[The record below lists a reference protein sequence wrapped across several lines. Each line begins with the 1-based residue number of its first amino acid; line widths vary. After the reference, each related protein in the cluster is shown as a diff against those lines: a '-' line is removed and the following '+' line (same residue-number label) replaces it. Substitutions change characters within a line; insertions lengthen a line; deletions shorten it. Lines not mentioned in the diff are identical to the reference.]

1 MSVILSNLKVAP
13 DDCHNYKQFVGQG
26 RCPLTDVCNEDCI
39 FVWKKCY
46 ESMNENSARIDKY
59 EDLIDEI
66 EHLQN
71 EVSSLESDNDELY
84 WKKDEAENNYK
95 VMITDLARVINDES
109 FKKLQELNL
118 EGKVSDWVDD
128 VELERSCMK
137 INKEDKIIDVN

>member
-1 MSVILSNLKVAP
+1 MSIILSNLKLAP
-13 DDCHNYKQFVGQG
+13 EDCHNYKQFARQG

-46 ESMNENSARIDKY
+46 ECLNENLGKIDKY

-84 WKKDEAENNYK
+84 WEKDELENNYK
-95 VMITDLARVINDES
+95 TMVEELAKVLTDMQ
-109 FKKLQELNL
+109 FKKLKELNL
-118 EGKVSDWVDD
+118 EGKVSDWIDD
-128 VELERSCMK
+128 VEVERSFLRK
-137 INKEDKIIDVN
+137 ENKVIDVN